1 MGLVIALLRQRD
13 SFSLVR
19 PFAALPSLSVF
30 PFYFFFL
37 PDALA
42 DMEAALR
49 VDPNNQMALQALTR
63 IKRSM
68 KAMGM

>member
-1 MGLVIALLRQRD
+1 MGVVIALLPERMTL
-13 SFSLVR
+13 SHSFVLVLLSPLCFSL
-19 PFAALPSLSVF
+19 LS
-30 PFYFFFL
+30 
-37 PDALA
+37 DALA